1 MIMDHLTNP
10 MTLAVL
16 LLLALAFVR
25 LGVWWALI
33 RTVLGTLL
41 RPAGLVVVAVAVAA
55 VMQLG

>member
-1 MIMDHLTNP
+1 MIMDHLANP

-25 LGVWWALI
+25 FGIWWALI
-33 RTVLGTLL
+33 RTALGTLL